1 MYSFSTI
8 LLSAQKT
15 GSPNLI
21 GTTLSASGV
30 NIQILNASQIGLAF
44 NSLTTSGTTATTVT
58 VDLSGCRYVI
68 DRVYHGSVMAAVFPT
83 SYTTFTFNSAF
94 AVLPLSSVIG
104 EDLNISTPNQ
114 RRLRLLGYK

>member
-30 NIQILNASQIGLAF
+30 NIQILNANQIGLAF
-44 NSLTTSGTTATTVT
+44 TPLTTSGVTVA

-68 DRVYHGSVMAAVFPT
+68 DRAYHGSVMAAVFPT